1 MTHLSAK
8 LHQRGFS
15 LIELIVTMVIAGILA
30 MVAVPSMQNLIADS
44 RLSAQ
49 ADQLLAFLNQAR
61 IEAIKGRGNV
71 TVCAATGIDTATA
84 CGAASAWSSGALML
98 DASSTPLKRLPVPSN
113 VTIASANASVVF
125 RATIGSATQ
134 ATSITLCAPGRN
146 QQQIDV
152 NLAGHVSKTINA
164 TVCP

>member
-1 MTHLSAK
+1 MTDSFLK
-8 LHQRGFS
+8 LAQRGFS
-15 LIELIVTMVIAGILA
+15 LVELTVTLVIAGVLA
-30 MVAVPSMQNLIADS
+30 SVAVPSMQGMIADS

-49 ADQLLAFLNQAR
+49 TDQLLAFLNQAR
-61 IEAIKGRGNV
+61 IEAIKRRGNV
-71 TVCAATGIDTATA
+71 TVCAVTSVDTATA

-113 VTIASANASVVF
+113 VTISSANASVVF

-134 ATSITLCAPGRN
+134 ATSITLCAPGRK

-152 NLAGHVSKTINA
+152 NLAGHVSKTVNA
-164 TVCP
+164 TVCS